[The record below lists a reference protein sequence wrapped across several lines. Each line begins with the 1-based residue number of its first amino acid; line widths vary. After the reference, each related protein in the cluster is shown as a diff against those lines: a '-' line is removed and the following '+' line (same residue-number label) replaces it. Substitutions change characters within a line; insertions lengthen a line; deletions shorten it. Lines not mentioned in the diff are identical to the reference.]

1 VLLPRRTNPGLAA
14 ELLFTGAPIGAA
26 RALAAGLVQHVVP
39 DEQAESRALEL
50 ARSIARHSAVA
61 LRDTKRTLR
70 VTALGSRHEALRAAG
85 EIYVEDLMSREDPLE
100 GLGAFLEKR
109 SPAWRHR

>member
-1 VLLPRRTNPGLAA
+1 
-14 ELLFTGAPIGAA
+14 
-26 RALAAGLVQHVVP
+26 VQHVVP
-39 DEQAESRALEL
+39 DAEVESHALEL

-70 VTALGSRHEALRAAG
+70 VTAPAPRHEALRAAG
-85 EIYVEDLMSREDPLE
+85 EIYVEDLMSNEDPLE

-109 SPAWRHR
+109 SPTWRHR